1 MAIVTNY
8 VSIDDF
14 GIVLTT
20 ASPDAIKIFLLD
32 QFKLIRLEVPNTD
45 LLFVKLDKYVD
56 QDDLLKMDNLDIN
69 LVKVYYNGER
79 VVLST
84 IVKQMN
90 IEIGRLYRSDE
101 HGKFEHFYNATDKD
115 HEEIFKIDTR
125 TFVDNVLVR
134 FVFV

>member
-1 MAIVTNY
+1 MAIITNY

-20 ASPDAIKIFLLD
+20 ASPTAIKDFLLK
-32 QFKLIRLEVPNTD
+32 QFKLFKLEVPNPD
-45 LLFVKLDKYVD
+45 LLCVKLDKYVD

-69 LVKVYYNGER
+69 LVKVYYNEER

-84 IVKQMN
+84 IVKL
-90 IEIGRLYRSDE
+90 IDAEIGRLYRSDE
-101 HGKFEHFYNATDKD
+101 HGKFEHFYNAADKD